1 MAQHLSAQMSTNSPI
16 RIADSERPAAPSAT
30 INVIYA
36 PIQVAIQ
43 TAFIFRWI
51 SWLRR
56 GCNWFQQPTQRSR
69 RLRSSRPQPF
79 RLAND
84 HIAPKFESAV
94 HSQPHSAAQSCLHQG
109 AMRIAQSHFPWEP
122 SILDGGD
129 WGCAGASVMSTDS
142 DNVSSGLCH
151 SGGDNSYAGTRNQFH
166 PDPRAWIYRAQVID
180 QLCQIL
186 DAVDIVMRRRRD
198 QHHFRHSVPQA
209 CDVDAHFAGWQS

>member
-1 MAQHLSAQMSTNSPI
+1 
-16 RIADSERPAAPSAT
+16 
-30 INVIYA
+30 
-36 PIQVAIQ
+36 
-43 TAFIFRWI
+43 
-51 SWLRR
+51 
-56 GCNWFQQPTQRSR
+56 
-69 RLRSSRPQPF
+69 
-79 RLAND
+79 
-84 HIAPKFESAV
+84 
-94 HSQPHSAAQSCLHQG
+94 
-109 AMRIAQSHFPWEP
+109 MRIAQSHFPWEP

-209 CDVDAHFAGWQS
+209 CDVDAHFAGWQLTAFARLSALRNLDFQFVRVNQIFGSHSKSG